1 MSFRN
6 PIIPGHNP
14 DPTIIR
20 SNGYYYLVTS
30 TFEYFP
36 ALPVYRSKDLIE
48 WTLIHHAMDRSGQL
62 NMRTVESGG
71 GVFAPS
77 LRSWKGRYYISCT
90 AMYRVPNMENFHQV
104 CIVTRGLLI
113 IQGIIGPRG
122 FYIWTD
128 DIDAGEWSDP
138 VYFDTLGIDQDVSDP
153 SRVYADT

>member
-1 MSFRN
+1 MSYRN

-20 SNGYYYLVTS
+20 HDRYYYLVTS

-36 ALPVYRSKDLIE
+36 ALPVYRSKDLIN
-48 WTLIHHAMDRSGQL
+48 WDLIHHAMDRPGQL

-77 LRSWKGRYYISCT
+77 LRVWKGRFYISCT

-104 CIVTRGLLI
+104 DSL
-113 IQGIIGPRG
+113 
-122 FYIWTD
+122 
-128 DIDAGEWSDP
+128 P
-138 VYFDTLGIDQDVSDP
+138 VLADQ
-153 SRVYADT
+153 